1 MATDQELHQRLRQND
16 RSAFEAIVQKY
27 QRGVFAYLRSRV
39 FCTSDAEDLTQEV
52 FLRFYQGRERFD
64 GANMIRPWLMGIARN
79 LLKEHVRKCRRR
91 KEVAWTELCLELDEL
106 VQAHASESNDSQEDT
121 LKNLPDCL
129 ASLGQSAREAI
140 HLRYSSGLALL
151 DIGRQLKRSEGAIKL
166 LMFRARQ
173 ALKYCLDGKTRK
185 PS

>member
-1 MATDQELHQRLRQND
+1 MATDQELHERLKRND

-79 LLKEHVRKCRRR
+79 LLKEHIRKSRRR

-106 VQAHASESNDSQEDT
+106 VQSHASDSQDTHEDT
-121 LKNLPDCL
+121 LKSLPECL
-129 ASLGQSAREAI
+129 DGLGQSARQAI
-140 HLRYSSGLALL
+140 HLRYSSGFSLL

-173 ALKYCLDGKTRK
+173 ALKYCLDSKMRK